1 MRRHPFYQHPMM
13 GMLNWSPLSNF
24 GGMSPYG
31 GMFDQLLD
39 PFEHLNRIMGGG
51 RNLGG
56 RNLGGRQQWIG
67 SQQQQQQ
74 QRPRSQQR
82 RQQRPQR
89 QLSPL
94 RSQQQWPQQQRK
106 LSQKQRFPQRSLS
119 QQRGSGP
126 QLRAWSPKQQQQ
138 QIKQKRPTMIQQH
151 SQQQQLQQQRE
162 KRQSSVTCCKMPQK
176 YRISIDCSKLRVK
189 SIKTDV
195 RDVKGKQM
203 LVICAQTK
211 ENRDF
216 RRQFAL
222 PKNCNRDKLITC
234 CKPGCIF
241 VVEFPLLEVPVI
253 SNIKLS
259 PQIVRRGREQ
269 VVTYNL
275 TIPHTVDLTKVQV
288 CAKERDLI
296 VRLEDKSSNCSG
308 SECANKVIFY
318 NRIVL
323 PVNTDHALLKCVQ
336 KKRKLIITAPLLSKT
351 MGGFRCVPIH
361 RKLRH
366 RKIRK
371 VTATSKRIGS
381 SVKSQQKL
389 QKKKETVT
397 PLKKVPSGVSGIKKE
412 KSATQLKQTEQKKQ
426 KKPSTVST
434 TGVTTGKI
442 KSVGSASKLKQPV
455 LTPTPLAKT
464 KKPSA
469 SSKSKLISSSSSSG
483 GRNIPVER
491 VTSPTSPSGKR
502 KSPVSKGSEVL
513 QQIFGSSSSGGKSEE
528 LISGRKSSLEL

>member
-13 GMLNWSPLSNF
+13 RMLNWSPLSNF

-74 QRPRSQQR
+74 RPRSQQR

-89 QLSPL
+89 QLSPQ

-106 LSQKQRFPQRSLS
+106 LSQKRFPQRSLS

-126 QLRAWSPKQQQQ
+126 QLSAWSPKQQQKQ

-151 SQQQQLQQQRE
+151 SQQQQLQQKQQ
-162 KRQSSVTCCKMPQK
+162 RQSSVTCCKMPQK

-234 CKPGCIF
+234 CKPGSIF

-269 VVTYNL
+269 VVTLNL

-296 VRLEDKSSNCSG
+296 VRLEDKSSICSG
-308 SECANKVIFY
+308 SECANKVLFY

-381 SVKSQQKL
+381 SVKSSQQKL
-389 QKKKETVT
+389 QKKKQTVT

-426 KKPSTVST
+426 KNSSTVSST
-434 TGVTTGKI
+434 DVTTGGNI

-455 LTPTPLAKT
+455 LTPTPLAKS
-464 KKPSA
+464 KKPAS
-469 SSKSKLISSSSSSG
+469 SSKSKLSSSSSG
-483 GRNIPVER
+483 GRNIAVER

-513 QQIFGSSSSGGKSEE
+513 QQIFGSSSTGGKSEE